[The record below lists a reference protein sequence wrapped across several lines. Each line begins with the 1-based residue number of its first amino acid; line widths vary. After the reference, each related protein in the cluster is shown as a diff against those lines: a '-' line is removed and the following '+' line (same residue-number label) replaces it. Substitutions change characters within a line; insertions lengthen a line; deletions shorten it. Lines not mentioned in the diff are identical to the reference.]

1 MSSSAAPTDDAGD
14 AEVIGVEIG
23 GLHSAVPARSRS
35 SFPAGEVEGRGRFR
49 SVFSVRGR
57 SSFPAGEVEGR
68 GRLRSVVPVR
78 GRSAVPADERGISTL
93 EWILLVAA
101 VGGIATLG
109 VLLVRGANNEASE
122 SADGERAARELF
134 EIARADGAE
143 DGARSRLACSTEP
156 GGRLRQWSGIF
167 TFRYTPATGLD
178 PATCIPVCTNN
189 LGTPN

>member
-1 MSSSAAPTDDAGD
+1 MISVLILSSASVLLGLAF
-14 AEVIGVEIG
+14 VIYRVSSAR
-23 GLHSAVPARSRS
+23 LRSAVPVRGRSPS
-35 SFPAGEVEGRGRFR
+35 PADAEERGRFR
-49 SVFSVRGR
+49 SAV
-57 SSFPAGEVEGR
+57 PA
-68 GRLRSVVPVR
+68 R

-134 EIARADGAE
+134 EIAKADGAE

-167 TFRYTPATGLD
+167 TFTYTPATGLD
-178 PATCIPVCTNN
+178 PATCIPVYTNN